1 MNVNELAEY
10 LRGEGVEVRWVL
22 NQTTNRPEHP
32 REEDVVAA
40 MGLELGN
47 DLDIF
52 VANDGT
58 VCLSW
63 WIPDEK
69 ELVQIGEYAPGEMDD
84 LVKAI
89 RQATR

>member
-10 LRGEGVEVRWVL
+10 LRGEGVEVRRVL
-22 NQTTNRPEHP
+22 NQTTNRPGHP
-32 REEDVVAA
+32 PEEDVVAA
-40 MGLELGN
+40 VGLELGN

-63 WIPDEK
+63 WIPDEN
-69 ELVQIGEYAPGEMDD
+69 ELVQIGEYAPTEVDQ
-84 LVKAI
+84 LVEAI
-89 RQATR
+89 RQATS